1 MKQLG
6 ILIRHD
12 CVFMT
17 RIYQNSRSV
26 RISHNIHSID
36 LRWPI
41 LRSPHTTQCIPW
53 TLSPS
58 SPSGETPDSHC
69 SIHFRPVVPM
79 IRESTQSRS
88 LDKRETER
96 ARARERERIER
107 LKICNGEVVDARPK
121 WTRFGYNALSR
132 FRFFALFFITNS
144 PFGPVLSVIE
154 EGAID
159 QQLQFQGRHDRSV

>member
-1 MKQLG
+1 MKQLE

-17 RIYQNSRSV
+17 RIYQSSGSV
-26 RISHNIHSID
+26 RITHHLPRID
-36 LRWPI
+36 FRRPI
-41 LRSPHTTQCIPW
+41 IRPPHTAQYILQAW
-53 TLSPS
+53 LPS
-58 SPSGETPDSHC
+58 SPSGDTPVSHC

-79 IRESTQSRS
+79 VRESTQSRS
-88 LDKRETER
+88 LDKI
-96 ARARERERIER
+96 ERERS
-107 LKICNGEVVDARPK
+107 KICNGEVVDARPK
-121 WTRFGYNALSR
+121 QTRFGYNALSR

-144 PFGPVLSVIE
+144 PFGPGLSVIK